1 MCILDAKTELEREEA
16 NINEMLGSMEGP
28 EYVGPRAPKLP
39 PVKRSM
45 DAREF
50 TIKALTSLGA
60 RVTPSEEGLCL
71 VEENDARE
79 WIRFDN
85 SYDGNRR
92 ATLYAPGSAAFSR
105 LVSQM
110 IASGF
115 HQVEDADDDPARRA
129 DEITLVW
136 IGSLGATAIGTKV
149 EGVRRC
155 FEGTAL
161 VRVRANVAHDSYE
174 RLVEV
179 RCEAG
184 QHKAHEIRSGLYK
197 LTDLIEDAH
206 YLGIDT
212 ERLADD
218 AQRDPGIAEFRRFY
232 IERRAQE
239 TKAAG
244 DDARKRKKLED
255 DFTPQLAFTVVAL
268 EGTLHRE
275 ITTEARYRFDEATSY
290 ASRLVVVP
298 RTGELLSSP
307 ELGRCERTG
316 RQAPVDCLGACSLTN
331 ARVLC
336 HLLAASEFTGRS
348 ALPEHTLLCSLSGKR
363 ALKDEV
369 ELSAVSGLTV
379 ASCLLKASMLSG
391 KRAEPEHFG
400 RCAFT
405 GAEVLKTELALSDI
419 SGKSYRL
426 DQQVRSAVSGKTGY
440 KEEFIQCHETRH
452 VMAPQEAEQCQATG
466 KLVRPGILER
476 CDVTGKAVLPSEL
489 ERCAVTLGA
498 YCAPSE
504 AKMCMWGGQRSHP
517 DDLRVC
523 ALTGIPIHVEFVAP
537 AKEPCLQPLADL
549 LDGVRRTSDAREHW
563 EDIAVKVSTALSGS
577 RCRVETAR
585 VSPDERHLAIC
596 SEVRTL
602 LGLRVHQ
609 AGLLYSIDEQAIV
622 GRIAM
627 GKRTPKGWVAQ
638 N

>member
-1 MCILDAKTELEREEA
+1 
-16 NINEMLGSMEGP
+16 
-28 EYVGPRAPKLP
+28 
-39 PVKRSM
+39 
-45 DAREF
+45 
-50 TIKALTSLGA
+50 
-60 RVTPSEEGLCL
+60 
-71 VEENDARE
+71 
-79 WIRFDN
+79 
-85 SYDGNRR
+85 
-92 ATLYAPGSAAFSR
+92 
-105 LVSQM
+105 M

-115 HQVEDADDDPARRA
+115 HQVQDADDDPARRA

-149 EGVRRC
+149 EAVRRC

-161 VRVRANVAHDSYE
+161 VRVRATVAHDSYE

-184 QHKAHEIRSGLYK
+184 QHRAHEVRSGLYK

-316 RQAPVDCLGACSLTN
+316 RQAPVDCLCACGLTN
-331 ARVLC
+331 ARVLR
-336 HLLAASEFTGRS
+336 HLLAVSEFTGRS
-348 ALPEHTLLCSLSGKR
+348 ALPEHSLLCSLSGKR

-369 ELSAVSGLTV
+369 ELSAVSGLPV
-379 ASCLLKASMLSG
+379 ASCLLRASMVSG

-400 RCAFT
+400 RCVFT
-405 GAEVLKTELALSDI
+405 GAEVLKTELAISDI

-452 VMAPQEAEQCQATG
+452 IMAPQEAEQCQATG

-489 ERCAVTLGA
+489 ERCAVTDKRVLKQLLVTSSISGARVQQQLALRSNLGA

-504 AKMCMWGGQRSHP
+504 AKMCMWGGQRYHP

-523 ALTGIPIHVEFVAP
+523 ALTGIPIHVDFVATT
-537 AKEPCLQPLADL
+537 KEPCLQPLADL

-563 EDIAVKVSTALSGS
+563 EDIAFKVSTALSS
-577 RCRVETAR
+577 RCCVETAR
-585 VSPDERHLAIC
+585 VSPDARHIAIC